1 MRKVEAAV
9 AKAAA
14 AKAIPVELSQ
24 RERLMVERLG

>member
-9 AKAAA
+9 AKVAA